1 MYQFNTLS
9 LGIQMAKI
17 YQFRGKE
24 KTFRQMISAGRMTDK
39 IKIPLQEAY
48 LRHEALYP
56 DDPDTAFIKKMLTYK
71 DTLSSAQQE
80 LLTEILKYEIEE
92 EEHPNGILDIT
103 FRI

>member
-1 MYQFNTLS
+1 
-9 LGIQMAKI
+9 MAKI

-24 KTFRQMISAGRMTDK
+24 KTMRQMISAGRITDK

-56 DDPDTAFIKKMLTYK
+56 YDPDTAFIKKMLTCK
-71 DTLSSAQQE
+71 DTLSAAQKE
-80 LLTEILKYEIEE
+80 LLTEILKYEIAE
-92 EEHPNGILDIT
+92 EEHPNGILEIT

>member
-1 MYQFNTLS
+1 MCINSILQV
-9 LGIQMAKI
+9 GHHMAKI
-17 YQFRGKE
+17 YQFRTKE
-24 KTFRQMISAGRMTDK
+24 ETLKQMISDGRITDK
-39 IKIPLQEAY
+39 IKIHLQEAS

-56 DDPDTAFIKKMLTYK
+56 DDPDTTFIKKMLTCK
-71 DTLSSAQQE
+71 DTLSSAQKE